1 MEGFVESSG
10 EVLCVGCEDL
20 AGCLDPWRSVGVVCG
35 LVKGGGGGGGAER
48 AGRGRRG
55 SLCVDL
61 VERFA
66 A

>member
-10 EVLCVGCEDL
+10 EVLCVGCEDP
-20 AGCLDPWRSVGVVCG
+20 AGCLGPWRSVGVVCG
-35 LVKGGGGGGGAER
+35 LVKGGGRTGV
-48 AGRGRRG
+48 GRRG

-61 VERFA
+61 AERFA

>member
-10 EVLCVGCEDL
+10 EVLCVGCEDP
-20 AGCLDPWRSVGVVCG
+20 AGCLDPWRSLGVVCG
-35 LVKGGGGGGGAER
+35 LVKGGGVGGSG
-48 AGRGRRG
+48 GRRG

-61 VERFA
+61 AERFA

>member
-10 EVLCVGCEDL
+10 EVLCVGCEDP
-20 AGCLDPWRSVGVVCG
+20 AGCLDPWRSVGVVYG
-35 LVKGGGGGGGAER
+35 LVKGGGGA
-48 AGRGRRG
+48 RRG

-61 VERFA
+61 AERFA